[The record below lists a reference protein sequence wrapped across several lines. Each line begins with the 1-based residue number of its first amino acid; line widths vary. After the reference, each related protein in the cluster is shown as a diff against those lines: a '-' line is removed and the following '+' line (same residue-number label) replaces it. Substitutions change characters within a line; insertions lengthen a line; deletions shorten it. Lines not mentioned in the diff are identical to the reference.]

1 VKEDRTVAEP
11 LSVGRALVTGTLIVG
26 VLDILDAFIFFGLRG
41 ARPIGI
47 LQSIAS
53 GVLGSAAYQGGMRTA
68 LVGLLLHFVIACG
81 VVATYLVATR
91 LLPALNRHPWLY
103 GLLYGLA
110 VYGFMNLVVIPMSAA
125 VLGSG
130 PTPSVVRAN
139 GLLIHMF
146 GVGLPAAL
154 VAARAAP

>member
-1 VKEDRTVAEP
+1 MAER

-41 ARPIGI
+41 ARPVGI

-53 GVLGSAAYQGGMRTA
+53 GVLGRAAYQGGMRTA
-68 LVGLLLHFVIACG
+68 LIGLLLHFVIACG
-81 VVATYLVATR
+81 VVVTYLVATR
-91 LLPALNRHPWLY
+91 LLPTLNRHPWAY
-103 GLLYGLA
+103 GMLYGLA
-110 VYGFMNLVVIPMSAA
+110 VYAVMNLVVIPLSAA

-130 PTPSVVRAN
+130 PTPAVVRAN
-139 GLLIHMF
+139 GVLIHMF

-154 VAARAAP
+154 VAARTAH